1 MQISSKEKQMI
12 NLIAGWGRA
21 SASDISASNGA
32 WDGAPAE
39 VQFDIDTADVEG
51 TAAIMKSLHAW
62 LGNSFDYRI
71 ERFCNLDE
79 SIIVLTTNGE
89 GRIEEMNEDETDGTQ
104 ISTVY
109 NTPAVRTAPVETY
122 KRVVYNSHGPLPS
135 A

>member
-21 SASDISASNGA
+21 SASDISASNT
-32 WDGAPAE
+32 E

-71 ERFCNLDE
+71 ERFCNLGE

-89 GRIEEMNEDETDGTQ
+89 GQIEEMNEHETDGTQ

-122 KRVVYNSHGPLPS
+122 KRVVYNSHGPLPT

>member
-12 NLIAGWGRA
+12 ELIAGWGRA
-21 SASDISASNGA
+21 SASDISASNT
-32 WDGAPAE
+32 E

-71 ERFCNLDE
+71 ERFCNLGE

-89 GRIEEMNEDETDGTQ
+89 GQIEEMNEHETDGTQ

-122 KRVVYNSHGPLPS
+122 KRVVYNSHGPLPT

>member
-21 SASDISASNGA
+21 SASDISASNT
-32 WDGAPAE
+32 E
-39 VQFDIDTADVEG
+39 VQFDIDTSDVES

-62 LGNSFDYRI
+62 LGNSFDYVI

-79 SIIVLTTNGE
+79 SIIILTTNGE
-89 GRIEEMNEDETDGTQ
+89 GRIEEMNEHETDGTQ

-109 NTPAVRTAPVETY
+109 NTTAVRTAPVETY
-122 KRVVYNSHGPLPS
+122 KRVVYNSHGPLPT

>member
-21 SASDISASNGA
+21 SASDISASNT
-32 WDGAPAE
+32 E

-62 LGNSFDYRI
+62 LGNTFDYVI

-79 SIIVLTTNGE
+79 STIVLTTNGE
-89 GRIEEMNEDETDGTQ
+89 GRIEEMNEHETDGTQ

-122 KRVVYNSHGPLPS
+122 KRVVYNSHGPLPT

>member
-21 SASDISASNGA
+21 SASDISASNT
-32 WDGAPAE
+32 E

-62 LGNSFDYRI
+62 LGNSFDYVI

-79 SIIVLTTNGE
+79 STIVVTTNGE
-89 GRIEEMNEDETDGTQ
+89 GRIEEMNEHETDGTQ

-122 KRVVYNSHGPLPS
+122 KRVVYNSHGPLPT

>member
-21 SASDISASNGA
+21 SASDISASNT
-32 WDGAPAE
+32 E
-39 VQFDIDTADVEG
+39 VQFDIDTSDVES

-62 LGNSFDYRI
+62 LGNEFNYWV
-71 ERFCNLDE
+71 ERFVNLNE
-79 SIIVLTTNGE
+79 SVVVIETNGKGKIVE
-89 GRIEEMNEDETDGTQ
+89 SNVHEADGTE
-104 ISTVY
+104 IAAVY

-122 KRVVYNSHGPLPS
+122 KRVVYNSHGPLPT

>member
-21 SASDISASNGA
+21 SASDISASNT
-32 WDGAPAE
+32 E
-39 VQFDIDTADVEG
+39 VQFDIDTSDVES

-62 LGNSFDYRI
+62 LGNSFDYVI

-89 GRIEEMNEDETDGTQ
+89 GRIEEMNEHETDGTQ

-122 KRVVYNSHGPLPS
+122 KRVVYNSHGPLPT

>member
-12 NLIAGWGRA
+12 NLIAGWGQA
-21 SASDISASNGA
+21 SASDISASNT
-32 WDGAPAE
+32 E
-39 VQFDIDTADVEG
+39 VQFDIDTSDVES

-62 LGNSFDYRI
+62 LGNSFDYVI

-79 SIIVLTTNGE
+79 SIIILTTNGE
-89 GRIEEMNEDETDGTQ
+89 GRIEEMNEHETDGTQ

-122 KRVVYNSHGPLPS
+122 KRVVYNSHGPLPT

>member
-21 SASDISASNGA
+21 SASDISASNT
-32 WDGAPAE
+32 E

-122 KRVVYNSHGPLPS
+122 KRVVYNSHGPLPT

>member
-21 SASDISASNGA
+21 SASDISASNT
-32 WDGAPAE
+32 E

-71 ERFCNLDE
+71 ERFCNLGE

-89 GRIEEMNEDETDGTQ
+89 GRIEEMNEHETDGTQ

-122 KRVVYNSHGPLPS
+122 KRVVYNSHGPLPT